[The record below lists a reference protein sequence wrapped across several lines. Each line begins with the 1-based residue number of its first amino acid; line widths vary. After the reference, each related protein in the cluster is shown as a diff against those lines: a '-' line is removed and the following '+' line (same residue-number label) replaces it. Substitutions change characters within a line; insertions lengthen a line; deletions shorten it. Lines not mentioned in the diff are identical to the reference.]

1 VRRGIL
7 ELDENGKVV
16 SFLEKPKPTDTT
28 SRKANPCLYL
38 FSKDS
43 LPLISQFLQ
52 EKKEAP
58 MKEKDATGNFV
69 KYLHSRR
76 PVYTYEISGRY
87 DIGGLESYLHCCSN
101 YRPPSN
107 QSQTL

>member
-1 VRRGIL
+1 
-7 ELDENGKVV
+7 
-16 SFLEKPKPTDTT
+16 
-28 SRKANPCLYL
+28 
-38 FSKDS
+38 
-43 LPLISQFLQ
+43 
-52 EKKEAP
+52 
-58 MKEKDATGNFV
+58 MKEKDATGNLV
-69 KYLHSRR
+69 KYLYSRYMASHTLSLSQCWLLSYCFQYYTFLMIRAIFCRVARR